1 VAAAALGNV
10 GTARDLVLALL
21 RARPD
26 DIAVLSALAA
36 LAVRGNPV
44 DAAALTEARTRTEA
58 ALRARPNDLRL
69 NLLMARVLVAGGAR
83 KAAIERLDA
92 FRKTEAGGAGV
103 DVPLALADLC
113 RQEGDARSAA
123 LVDEAARIAP
133 EDLRVLAGLAAE
145 GKFDQV
151 QRTAEAWRGQ
161 ASKSGLLLTAAGILA
176 AGDQPAP
183 RKAAVDLY
191 QEVTALVPASLPANL
206 GLALASYQMGDAD
219 RAEKGYRKV
228 LELDPE
234 NVRALNDLAW
244 LLTESRQKHKE
255 ALDLAD
261 RGVLLAPRNSYL
273 RDTRGVIFM
282 RLGRMA
288 EAQRDLEQC
297 VALRSADPAGHA
309 RALLK
314 LGRICHELNDPAATR
329 RNLEQALQIDKE
341 AQVLTPE
348 DRQEIA
354 QLLAAGSG
362 GR

>member
-1 VAAAALGNV
+1 
-10 GTARDLVLALL
+10 
-21 RARPD
+21 
-26 DIAVLSALAA
+26 
-36 LAVRGNPV
+36 
-44 DAAALTEARTRTEA
+44 
-58 ALRARPNDLRL
+58 
-69 NLLMARVLVAGGAR
+69 
-83 KAAIERLDA
+83 
-92 FRKTEAGGAGV
+92 
-103 DVPLALADLC
+103 
-113 RQEGDARSAA
+113 
-123 LVDEAARIAP
+123 
-133 EDLRVLAGLAAE
+133 
-145 GKFDQV
+145 
-151 QRTAEAWRGQ
+151 
-161 ASKSGLLLTAAGILA
+161 
-176 AGDQPAP
+176 
-183 RKAAVDLY
+183 
-191 QEVTALVPASLPANL
+191 
-206 GLALASYQMGDAD
+206 
-219 RAEKGYRKV
+219 
-228 LELDPE
+228 
-234 NVRALNDLAW
+234 LAW